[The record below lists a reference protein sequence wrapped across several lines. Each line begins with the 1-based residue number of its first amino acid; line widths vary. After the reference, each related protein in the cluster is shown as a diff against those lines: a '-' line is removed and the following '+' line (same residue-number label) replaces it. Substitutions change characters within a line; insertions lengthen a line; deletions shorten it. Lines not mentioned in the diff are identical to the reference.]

1 MTHLRTVSN
10 IALLLVAWLAAGL
23 NALAQPAPGLDPRD
37 QALFERAVATSC
49 LGDEAAEL
57 ASAIRERRAALV
69 PALRRALAAGP
80 PQSAIAAVRS
90 AAERTHAQRAKFVPD
105 ESRIGGV
112 DREALARF
120 RSVTRQAFVDDQVQ
134 RFVLGYRSNAWPRWL
149 SAGMPRRA
157 PRSNASRRTRAIR
170 SAQRRASRWLRAYRT
185 KGTFLPLAATL
196 RG

>member
-90 AAERTHAQRAKFVPD
+90 AAERTYAQRAKFVPD

-134 RFVLGYRSNAWPRWL
+134 RFVLGYRSNAVAALAVSGDAQARAALERIAANPRDPL
-149 SAGMPRRA
+149 SAAARVA
-157 PRSNASRRTRAIR
+157 
-170 SAQRRASRWLRAYRT
+170 
-185 KGTFLPLAATL
+185 LAARL
-196 RG
+196 PN